1 MKYIS
6 IYIYL
11 FLGMKMTIHR
21 NLKIYDLDFS
31 LIKITVEMNIFLV
44 KYYLNISPKKSIIYI
59 LRSQSLSLRS
69 RMRTGESNSQRNLHE
84 LGAEKL
90 N

>member
-1 MKYIS
+1 
-6 IYIYL
+6 
-11 FLGMKMTIHR
+11 MKMTVHR

-59 LRSQSLSLRS
+59 LRSQSLSLSLSVPACAQVKVIPREIY
-69 RMRTGESNSQRNLHE
+69 MN
-84 LGAEKL
+84 
-90 N
+90 

>member
-1 MKYIS
+1 
-6 IYIYL
+6 
-11 FLGMKMTIHR
+11 MTIHR

-59 LRSQSLSLRS
+59 LRSQSLSLSLSLRS

>member
-11 FLGMKMTIHR
+11 FIGMKMTIHR

-59 LRSQSLSLRS
+59 LRSQSLSLSLSLSVPACAQVKVIPREIY
-69 RMRTGESNSQRNLHE
+69 MN
-84 LGAEKL
+84 
-90 N
+90 

>member
-1 MKYIS
+1 
-6 IYIYL
+6 
-11 FLGMKMTIHR
+11 MTVHR

-59 LRSQSLSLRS
+59 LRSQSLSLSLSVPACAQVKVIPREIY
-69 RMRTGESNSQRNLHE
+69 MN
-84 LGAEKL
+84 
-90 N
+90 

>member
-1 MKYIS
+1 
-6 IYIYL
+6 
-11 FLGMKMTIHR
+11 MTIHR

-59 LRSQSLSLRS
+59 LRSQSLSLSFSLSVPACAQVKVIPREIY
-69 RMRTGESNSQRNLHE
+69 MN
-84 LGAEKL
+84 
-90 N
+90 

>member
-11 FLGMKMTIHR
+11 FIGMKMTIHR

-59 LRSQSLSLRS
+59 LRSQSLSLSLSPFPHAHR
-69 RMRTGESNSQRNLHE
+69 
-84 LGAEKL
+84 
-90 N
+90 

>member
-1 MKYIS
+1 
-6 IYIYL
+6 
-11 FLGMKMTIHR
+11 MTIHR

-44 KYYLNISPKKSIIYI
+44 KYYLNISPKKSTIYI
-59 LRSQSLSLRS
+59 LRSQSLYLSLSLRA
-69 RMRTGESNSQRNLHE
+69 RMRTSESNSQRNLHE

>member
-1 MKYIS
+1 
-6 IYIYL
+6 
-11 FLGMKMTIHR
+11 MTIHR

-59 LRSQSLSLRS
+59 LRSQSLFLSLSVPACAQVKVIPREIY
-69 RMRTGESNSQRNLHE
+69 MN
-84 LGAEKL
+84 
-90 N
+90 

>member
-1 MKYIS
+1 
-6 IYIYL
+6 
-11 FLGMKMTIHR
+11 MTVHR

>member
-1 MKYIS
+1 
-6 IYIYL
+6 
-11 FLGMKMTIHR
+11 MTIHR

-59 LRSQSLSLRS
+59 LRSQSLSLSLSLSLSVPACAQVKVIPREIY
-69 RMRTGESNSQRNLHE
+69 MN
-84 LGAEKL
+84 
-90 N
+90 

>member
-1 MKYIS
+1 
-6 IYIYL
+6 
-11 FLGMKMTIHR
+11 MKMTIHR

-59 LRSQSLSLRS
+59 LRSQSLSLSLSVPACAQVKVIPREIY
-69 RMRTGESNSQRNLHE
+69 MN
-84 LGAEKL
+84 
-90 N
+90 

>member
-1 MKYIS
+1 
-6 IYIYL
+6 
-11 FLGMKMTIHR
+11 MTIHR

>member
-1 MKYIS
+1 
-6 IYIYL
+6 
-11 FLGMKMTIHR
+11 MTIHR

-59 LRSQSLSLRS
+59 LRSQSLSLSLSLSVPACAQVKVIPREIY
-69 RMRTGESNSQRNLHE
+69 MN
-84 LGAEKL
+84 
-90 N
+90 

>member
-1 MKYIS
+1 
-6 IYIYL
+6 
-11 FLGMKMTIHR
+11 MKMTVHR

-59 LRSQSLSLRS
+59 LRSQSLSLSLPLSLRS

>member
-1 MKYIS
+1 
-6 IYIYL
+6 
-11 FLGMKMTIHR
+11 MKMTIHR